1 MVDTRNY
8 FIFDG
13 ISSLHFDAYING
25 KGVFDSPDPDY
36 SVQEVPGMNG
46 DLHLNNNR
54 YKNVSGKYEAFILR
68 DFKDN
73 FTALKTMLL
82 SRNKYCRLEDT
93 YFPGQFRLA
102 RVKSKLEPD
111 MVDSLVA
118 GTFTVEF
125 DCKPQRFL
133 KSGERPIEF
142 TTSGSKLLNK
152 WMPAKPLVKVYGS
165 GSGAL
170 TFGGRTINISS
181 IDSYVMLDC
190 ETQNAYKET
199 SNKNSTVSISRYPEL
214 LNGENIISWTGGITK
229 VEITPR
235 WWVL

>member
-1 MVDTRNY
+1 MRYSIDKTTLQDLANAVRYRT
-8 FIFDG
+8 
-13 ISSLHFDAYING
+13 G
-25 KGVFDSPDPDY
+25 KT
-36 SVQEVPGMNG
+36 VPMTP
-46 DLHLNNNR
+46 
-54 YKNVSGKYEAFILR
+54 E
-68 DFKDN
+68 
-73 FTALKTMLL
+73 
-82 SRNKYCRLEDT
+82 
-93 YFPGQFRLA
+93 
-102 RVKSKLEPD
+102 D

-142 TTSGSKLLNK
+142 TTSGSKLFNK

-165 GSGAL
+165 GSGTL